1 MFSCN
6 SDKLRKITGEIGYK
20 QETNPER
27 RTFHIRT
34 KLTKRCYISEFTSLN
49 DTIPSYITN
58 FFAEI
63 DSTNGIEG
71 ARVEGHEVGVTKAA
85 MYNWEELIPTIL
97 SYIKEMVYAKEQ
109 LDEAHQTDQEEGA

>member
-27 RTFHIRT
+27 RTFHTRT
-34 KLTKRCYISEFTSLN
+34 KFTKRCYISQFAALN
-49 DTIPSYITN
+49 DTIPSYIVN

-63 DSTNGIEG
+63 DLTNGIEG
-71 ARVEGHEVGVTKAA
+71 AKVEGHEVGVTKAA

-97 SYIKEMVYAKEQ
+97 SYIKEMTYAKEQ
-109 LDEAHQTDQEEGA
+109 AYQTDQEEGT